1 MLSPDVVWHQP
12 GQGPLSGDHKG
23 TAAVLAHLGRFM
35 ALSEGTFALELLGT
49 AEAGDLVSATVR
61 FSATRPGRAPL
72 NQCGV
77 DVFRVKDGRIAQ
89 VWLISEDIDAEDA
102 FWI

>member
-1 MLSPDVVWHQP
+1 MAAGNMDGVAAMLSPDVVWHQP
-12 GQGPLSGDHKG
+12 GQGPLS
-23 TAAVLAHLGRFM
+23 
-35 ALSEGTFALELLGT
+35 
-49 AEAGDLVSATVR
+49 GDLVSATVR